1 MIKRFFLLLTLAV
14 LIVGC
19 QFTETL
25 ELNEN
30 GTGRMT
36 IEMDLDEM
44 MAFTD
49 EFGKD
54 SVATKMDTIIHM
66 KDFLEEKKDSIS
78 KLSEDKQKQL
88 KKMENY
94 NLHMIMD
101 TDKSEM
107 KFNIFSDFKD
117 ISEVDDLFKG
127 LEQTAS
133 LMPGLDDDG
142 DEKEEKEEES
152 KDIIGVSYSYKDG
165 RFKRDA
171 YIKDKELHQKEVD
184 SMKSAESFMSS
195 MTYRLKY
202 TFPRKIKKASVE
214 NASYSLDGRTI
225 EIVTGFVEYFKD
237 PDVLDLEIELE
248 K

>member
-1 MIKRFFLLLTLAV
+1 MIKNVFLLLSLAI
-14 LIVGC
+14 LIVSC

-25 ELNEN
+25 DLNEN

-36 IEMDLDEM
+36 IEMDLGEM

-49 EFGKD
+49 EFGTD
-54 SVATKMDTIIHM
+54 SIATKMDTIIYM

-78 KLSEDKQKQL
+78 KLSEAKQMQL

-94 NLHMIMD
+94 NVHMILD
-101 TDKSEM
+101 TEKSEM
-107 KFNIFSDFKD
+107 KFNLFSDFKD
-117 ISEVDDLFKG
+117 ISEVNDLFKG

-133 LMPGLDDDG
+133 LMPGLDDD
-142 DEKEEKEEES
+142 ESEEEKEEES
-152 KDIIGVSYSYKDG
+152 KDIIGVTYSYKNG
-165 RFKRDA
+165 MFKRDA
-171 YIKDKELHQKEVD
+171 FIKDKEMHQQEVD
-184 SMKSAESFMSS
+184 SIKSVESFMGS
-195 MTYRLKY
+195 MKYKLKY
-202 TFPRKIKKASVE
+202 TFPRKIKNASVE

-225 EIVTGFVEYFKD
+225 EVVAGFIDYFKD

>member
-14 LIVGC
+14 LIVSC

-30 GTGRMT
+30 GTGRMA
-36 IEMDLDEM
+36 IEMDLGEM

-49 EFGKD
+49 EFEKD
-54 SVATKMDTIIHM
+54 SVATKLDTIIHM

-78 KLSEDKQKQL
+78 KLSEDKQLQL
-88 KKMENY
+88 KKMENF

-101 TDKSEM
+101 TEKSEM

-117 ISEVDDLFKG
+117 ISEVNDLFKG

-133 LMPGLDDDG
+133 MMPGLDDDENG
-142 DEKEEKEEES
+142 EDKDEEA

-165 RFKRDA
+165 MFKRDA
-171 YIKDKELHQKEVD
+171 FIKDKEMHQQEVD
-184 SMKSAESFMSS
+184 SMKSAESFMGS
-195 MTYRLKY
+195 MKYKLKY
-202 TFPRKIKKASVE
+202 TFPRKIKNASVE
-214 NASYSLDGRTI
+214 NASYSLDGKTI
-225 EIVTGFVEYFKD
+225 EIVASFIDYFKD

>member
-1 MIKRFFLLLTLAV
+1 LSV
-14 LIVGC
+14 LIISC

-25 ELNEN
+25 ELNED

-36 IEMDLDEM
+36 IEMDLGEM
-44 MAFTD
+44 MALTD

-54 SVATKMDTIIHM
+54 SVATKMDTIIQM

-78 KLSEDKQKQL
+78 MLTEDKQMQL

-107 KFNIFSDFKD
+107 KFNIYSDFKNVDEVND
-117 ISEVDDLFKG
+117 IFRG
-127 LEQTAS
+127 FEQTAS
-133 LMPGLDDDG
+133 LMPGLGDDG
-142 DEKEEKEEES
+142 DEKEKEEES
-152 KDIIGVSYSYKDG
+152 KDIIGVTYSYTNG
-165 RFKRDA
+165 IFKRDA
-171 YIKDKELHQKEVD
+171 FIKDKEMHKQEVD
-184 SMKSAESFMSS
+184 SMKNVESFMSS
-195 MTYRLKY
+195 MRYKLKY

-225 EIVTGFVEYFKD
+225 EIEASFVEYFKD